1 MLVST
6 NHMRVVDTP
15 QKLERKVESGK
26 MSVEFLREHCR
37 KNDLYM
43 VPHFNTIMYLHHK
56 VFGDLFIDLNLP
68 FNFNSAGLPGDRKF
82 GRVHRVEMFVPRKQ
96 QSHRNIR

>member
-1 MLVST
+1 
-6 NHMRVVDTP
+6 MRVVDTP

-56 VFGDLFIDLNLP
+56 VFGDLFNDPPFTILP
-68 FNFNSAGLPGDRKF
+68 AGIPGDRKPR
-82 GRVHRVEMFVPRKQ
+82 RVHRVEMFVPRKQ

>member
-1 MLVST
+1 
-6 NHMRVVDTP
+6 MRVVDTP

-56 VFGDLFIDLNLP
+56 VFGDFIDPPFTLLP
-68 FNFNSAGLPGDRKF
+68 AGIPGDRKPR
-82 GRVHRVEMFVPRKQ
+82 RVHRVEVFVPRKQ